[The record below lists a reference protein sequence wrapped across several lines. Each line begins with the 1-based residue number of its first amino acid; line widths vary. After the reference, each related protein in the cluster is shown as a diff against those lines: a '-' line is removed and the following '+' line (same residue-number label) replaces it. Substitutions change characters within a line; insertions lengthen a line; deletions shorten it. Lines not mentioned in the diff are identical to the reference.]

1 MSFIRQWQITL
12 MIFNAVALCLSV
24 LLIMLDS
31 EHLDWSLPM
40 MGTLSMMTVV
50 AYLLKRYVEEFV
62 NLDKI

>member
-1 MSFIRQWQITL
+1 
-12 MIFNAVALCLSV
+12 MIFNAVALCISV
-24 LLIMLDS
+24 LLIMVDS
-31 EHLDWSLPM
+31 ENLDWSLPM